1 VRYITLLAGRGGPA
15 MAVGAAVWQGL
26 AGEGCGLLGLIGT
39 QGMVYRVCLDTRSV
53 CCLVVLSGSAVSR
66 LVVTASLTACDTPA
80 AVEWLPHSLANA
92 AHQSKGARS
101 LPCGACHVVDTHPA
115 CVLVRCAWTKSAIAL
130 GTS

>member
-1 VRYITLLAGRGGPA
+1 
-15 MAVGAAVWQGL
+15 M
-26 AGEGCGLLGLIGT
+26 
-39 QGMVYRVCLDTRSV
+39 
-53 CCLVVLSGSAVSR
+53 LSGSAVSR

-101 LPCGACHVVDTHPA
+101 LPCGACHVVNTHPA
-115 CVLVRCAWTKSAIAL
+115 CVQVRCAWTKSAIAL